1 VFSGRT
7 PLIAAAVL
15 GLLAGLTAWATLRS
29 REQRVRE
36 RWRTVNI
43 LCAAVDIPEGTEL
56 TGEMVAVREMP
67 ARFVTD
73 SFLQADE
80 HGAIAQQSPV
90 GQRVAVPLK
99 AGDPILASHFEA
111 ARDPGLSALISPKG
125 RAVTIDVQE
134 RNAVGQMVR
143 PNDHVDVL
151 GSFRDPDSQQLRTT
165 TLLQNV
171 VVLATGHLTAAATH
185 VPEEE
190 KRFSTVTVLALPEE
204 AEILTLAQE
213 LGSLTLLLR
222 NPEDLDSQEKRAV
235 VDQKSLFTGAERARE
250 LQQKRY
256 RTIQIIRGNHSALAQ
271 GDR

>member
-1 VFSGRT
+1 VLSGKT
-7 PLIAAAVL
+7 PLLAAAAL
-15 GLLAGLTAWATLRS
+15 GLLAGLTAWAALRS
-29 REQRVRE
+29 REEKARE
-36 RWRTVNI
+36 RWRTVNV
-43 LCAAVDIPEGTEL
+43 LCAAADIGEGTEL
-56 TGEMVAVREMP
+56 SAEMVAVREFP

-73 SFLQADE
+73 SFLQADDQ
-80 HGAIAQQSPV
+80 GAVLGQSPV

-111 ARDPGLSALISPKG
+111 ARDPGLSPSISPKG

-134 RNAVGQMVR
+134 RNAVGLWVR

-151 GSFRDPDSQQLRTT
+151 GSFRDPQSQELRTT

-171 VVLATGHLTAAATH
+171 VVLATGRVTASATH
-185 VPEEE
+185 IPEEE
-190 KRFSTVTVLALPEE
+190 KRFSTVTLLALPEE
-204 AEILTLAQE
+204 AEMLALAQE

-222 NPEDLDSQEKRAV
+222 NPDDLDTQEKRTV
-235 VDQKSLFTGAERARE
+235 VDQKSLFLGDRAKE

-256 RTIQIIRGNHSALAQ
+256 RTIQIIRGNHSAVAQ